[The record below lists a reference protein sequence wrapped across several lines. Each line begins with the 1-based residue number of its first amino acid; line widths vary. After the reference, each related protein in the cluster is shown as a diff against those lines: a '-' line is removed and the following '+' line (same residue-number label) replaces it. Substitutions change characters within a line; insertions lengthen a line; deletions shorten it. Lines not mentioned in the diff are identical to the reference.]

1 MITRLEHLLRQG
13 RRLLSRS
20 EWTAVLLGMER
31 SEGTDSRPGLVM
43 VQIDGLSHRTLT
55 EVLPTG
61 AMPVGRHLLDEEGYR
76 LLPLYSGLPSS
87 TPAAQGE
94 LFYGVPGAVPAF
106 GFVDHCSG
114 RQVRMWQRE
123 VATAVEE
130 RLAGHRSLLEGG
142 SSYSN
147 VYTGGAREARFC
159 MASLAW
165 TDPFRTRHP
174 LALPAL
180 VLLYSPT
187 VARAVLL
194 VGRELLL
201 APGGLVTGLAGG
213 QHLVTELKFT
223 WTRTVV
229 AVLLRELITLGAMID
244 IARGLPVIHLNL
256 LSYDEYAHRRG
267 PGSAL
272 ARHALAD
279 IDAIVGRLLRAAR
292 RSGRRSYDLW
302 VLSDHG
308 QEETVPYVELHRRSV
323 DDAVTDVFRDLGL
336 LGEEGEA
343 GAPAP
348 APDEPHTSLGQRIV
362 SWVVPGLDFT
372 DARRQPGRVAV
383 AAQGPLGHVYAPR
396 PLSEEELDTV
406 ATTLV
411 RSAGIPLV
419 LAAGPPG
426 TARAW
431 TASGAWV
438 LPTDAAKVLGDDHL
452 YLEPVAEDLVALCRH
467 PDAGDLVI
475 SGWQLGSTP
484 VSFPHENGSHA
495 GPGPGETDAF
505 VLLPADAP
513 LTTSAPGAPL
523 RAADVRRAGLALLDG
538 TARPLPRIRT
548 DPPAT
553 PDASGVVRLVTYNV
567 HSCVGLDGKLSPERI
582 ARVIARYDP
591 DIVALQE
598 VDVGR
603 ARTRWVDQAEV
614 IAGRLEM
621 LMHFHPVLSVEEER
635 YGDAILSRL
644 PMRLVRAGRLP
655 THPRRPD
662 LEPRG
667 ALWVEVGEGPAA
679 LQVVNTHLGLSPKE
693 RAAQIDALLGPEWT
707 GGMAA
712 GAGAV
717 LCGDFNALAWFP
729 VCRRITARMRDVQ
742 MGRVGHRPRNTYWGR
757 FPLWRIDH
765 VFVDPALAVRH
776 VEVPD
781 DALTRVASDHLPVI
795 VDLQR
800 IQATS
805 TGR

>member
-1 MITRLEHLLRQG
+1 MITRLEHLLRQA

-20 EWTAVLLGMER
+20 EWTAVLLGLER
-31 SEGTDSRPGLVM
+31 SEGTDSRAGLIM
-43 VQIDGLSHRTLT
+43 VQIDGLSHRALT
-55 EVLPTG
+55 EVLTTG
-61 AMPVGRHLLDEEGYR
+61 AMPVARHLLAEEGYR
-76 LLPLYSGLPSS
+76 LLPVYSGLPSS
-87 TPAAQGE
+87 TPAAQAE

-114 RQVRMWQRE
+114 RQVRMWQHE
-123 VATAVEE
+123 AATAVEE
-130 RLAGHRSLLEGG
+130 RLAEHQSLLAGG
-142 SSYSN
+142 SSYCN

-165 TDPFRTRHP
+165 TDPFRTRRP

-180 VLLYSPT
+180 ALLYGPT
-187 VARAVLL
+187 VARAALL

-201 APGGLVTGLAGG
+201 APGGLVAGLAGG

-229 AVLLRELITLGAMID
+229 AVLLRELTTLGAMID
-244 IARGLPVIHLNL
+244 VARGLPVVHLNL

-267 PGSAL
+267 PDSAL

-279 IDAIVGRLLRAAR
+279 IDAVVGRLLRAAR

-308 QEETVPYVELHRRSV
+308 QEKTVPYVERHGRSV
-323 DDAVTDVFRDLGL
+323 DDAVTEVFRELGL
-336 LGEEGEA
+336 LGEEGDA
-343 GAPAP
+343 ARPRAT
-348 APDEPHTSLGQRIV
+348 DEPRTSLGQRIV

-372 DARRQPGRVAV
+372 DTRRQPGRVAV

-396 PLSEEELDTV
+396 PLSEGELDAV
-406 ATTLV
+406 AAALV

-419 LAAGPPG
+419 LSAGAPG

-431 TASGAWV
+431 TASGTWR
-438 LPTDAAKVLGDDHL
+438 LPADAAKILGDDHP
-452 YLEPVAEDLVALCRH
+452 YLEPVARDLVTLCRH

-513 LTTSAPGAPL
+513 LRTSTPGGPL
-523 RAADVRRAGLALLDG
+523 RAADIRRAGLTLLDG
-538 TARPLPRIRT
+538 AAKPLSRIRS
-548 DPPAT
+548 DPPAA

-603 ARTRWVDQAEV
+603 ARTGRVDQAEV
-614 IAGRLEM
+614 IAGLLEM

-635 YGDAILSRL
+635 YGDALLSRL

-655 THPRRPD
+655 THPHRRD

-693 RAAQIDALLGPEWT
+693 RAAQVDTLLGPEWV
-707 GGMAA
+707 GGIAA

-717 LCGDFNALAWFP
+717 LCGDFNALGWFP

-742 MGRVGHRPRNTYWGR
+742 VGRIGHRPRNTYWGR
-757 FPLWRIDH
+757 FPLGRIDH
-765 VFVDPALAVRH
+765 VFVDPDLVVRH

-800 IQATS
+800 P
-805 TGR
+805 